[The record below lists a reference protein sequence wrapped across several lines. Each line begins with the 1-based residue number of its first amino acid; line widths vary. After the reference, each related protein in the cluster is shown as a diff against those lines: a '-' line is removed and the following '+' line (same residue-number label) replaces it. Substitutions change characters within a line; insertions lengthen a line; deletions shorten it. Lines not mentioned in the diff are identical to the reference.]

1 MVVRNS
7 SLISVGVQSVVGAI
21 VNLDSAIIASVWNLG
36 NVMRARLTSDK
47 ADDRTVMALSDCPS
61 GELLLLKSKFG
72 KLVFRGGIGGGGGGS
87 TLDRFDSVVASSFD
101 NVKDKDRVE
110 KGLGLKLMLG
120 RSSFDERKKEKN
132 ACRPH

>member
-1 MVVRNS
+1 VVVRNS

-72 KLVFRGGIGGGGGGS
+72 KLVFRGGIGGGGGGGN
-87 TLDRFDSVVASSFD
+87 TDRIAEV
-101 NVKDKDRVE
+101 
-110 KGLGLKLMLG
+110 
-120 RSSFDERKKEKN
+120 
-132 ACRPH
+132 C

>member
-1 MVVRNS
+1 VVVRNS

-72 KLVFRGGIGGGGGGS
+72 KVVFRGGIGGGGGGGPPGGFEA
-87 TLDRFDSVVASSFD
+87 RFGVCFGI
-101 NVKDKDRVE
+101 VKK
-110 KGLGLKLMLG
+110 KGGGGKG
-120 RSSFDERKKEKN
+120 
-132 ACRPH
+132 